1 MSFDAN
7 ATNFS
12 QEQTKYSLFYFF
24 FQLSKNAQ
32 KTFTQVSAKSLRRLL
47 SKSLAGLCTFLSWN
61 PAHIT
66 GNFCL
71 HADSQE
77 KFFLLIHYHFLVQ
90 WHNSKQSL
98 ELFVYEK
105 DQHFWSLHD
114 NGPILGSQVL
124 WVKNLEDIGHSYNL
138 QTSVLLYALCPHNGT
153 SPIISYLM

>member
-12 QEQTKYSLFYFF
+12 QEQIKYSLFYFF

-105 DQHFWSLHD
+105 DQHFGLCMTMALSLVAKF
-114 NGPILGSQVL
+114 LG
-124 WVKNLEDIGHSYNL
+124 VKNLEDIGLRKHSNNL
-138 QTSVLLYALCPHNGT
+138 QTSV
-153 SPIISYLM
+153 